1 MPQHQS
7 AIKRV
12 RQNAKRRERNRSQR
26 SKMRTLVN
34 KVLDTTDKEEAEAAL
49 KEAVSYL
56 DKMASKGII
65 HENKAARR
73 KSKLTT
79 HVNNLE
85 N

>member
-12 RQNAKRRERNRSQR
+12 RQNAKRRERNRGQR

-34 KVLDTTDKEEAEAAL
+34 KVLETTDKEDAEKYL
-49 KEAVSYL
+49 KEATSYL

-65 HENKAARR
+65 HQNKAARR
-73 KSKLTT
+73 KAKLTK
-79 HVNNLE
+79 HVNNL
-85 N
+85 